1 MPKGGDTKL
10 AYKVSFVENELKI
23 VFFGLT
29 ASGSVLTP
37 SAAVAKLG
45 KGVPFVYITC
55 RNDVRDEV
63 IKLWA
68 ERDAQ
73 KVEVAQEA

>member
-29 ASGSVLTP
+29 ASGLVVTP
-37 SAAVAKLG
+37 QKAVEKLSAGA
-45 KGVPFVYITC
+45 PFIYVTC

-73 KVEVAQEA
+73 KVEVTQEA